1 MSSATVSLKTAQPP
15 LAAEVRPADP
25 AKPDAGDVAIPS
37 CRNWPEPVDLRYF
50 QSEIRMASEYL
61 EISLSEP
68 DFAQEC
74 TSRALRRYILLCGW
88 VQSNGGDARLEQQLQ
103 CLRWRIVRAS
113 NHDDEEELTVNTK
126 GDLMRKCG

>member
-15 LAAEVRPADP
+15 LAGEVRPSDP
-25 AKPDAGDVAIPS
+25 ATPGADDVAMPS

-50 QSEIRMASEYL
+50 RSEIRMASEYL
-61 EISLSEP
+61 EIAMSEP
-68 DFAQEC
+68 DFAPEC
-74 TSRALRRYILLCGW
+74 SSRALRLYVLLCGW

-103 CLRWRIVRAS
+103 RLRWRIVRAS
-113 NHDDEEELTVNTK
+113 DYANKGELTVNTK